1 MGPLPAAERVWR
13 EGGLR
18 TPDIAAWLRGV
29 AGLLIWSFIPFPV
42 SLGLPRHHISAIID
56 ERFDAAGG
64 GGMMGR
70 MLTQVPLP
78 LLPRDAAEIAPG
90 VGVVAGPD
98 GGGVVWVH
106 GLATFAWDA
115 GDEAARRLAAVQLV
129 QLNAATQAQ
138 VAQAFGVIPVSVW
151 RWARALAGG
160 GVAGLV
166 PAAKGPQR
174 ASKLTPQ
181 VVERIREL
189 DGQGAGKAAIAAATG
204 VSETSVRSV
213 LRPARPAAGSLDAGG
228 AGSVPAGQDPAG
240 PDRADTDAGFAE
252 PQVLPVLPG
261 PVPRDAERALARFG
275 LLGQGAAPA
284 FTPGARYPLA
294 GLLLALPPLA
304 GTGLP
309 DCARQ
314 VYGRLRNGFYSLEV
328 MLVVLVFMAL
338 LREARAE
345 GATRIPPAALGRV
358 LGLDRAP
365 EVKTIRRKLAELA
378 AAGKAADLQMAL
390 ARHHAAASPET
401 LGLLYIDGHTRAYF
415 GKRDI
420 QKMHLARLKFPGP
433 ATEETWVT
441 GSAGDPLLVVMAQPS
456 SSLAA
461 QIRDLL
467 PALRDI
473 AGPGAR
479 PVLCFDRGGWS
490 PALFA
495 DITDA
500 GFDLLAYRK
509 NDAGKD
515 IPDLPEDAFSAAGWT
530 GDDGREHAYDLAD
543 TTTGVTISEGEHKG
557 RVLSL
562 RQVTRRKPGDAR
574 QVHILTTR
582 PAAALPAAG
591 VLYRM
596 TSRWR
601 EENYFRYGR
610 AHFALDALDT
620 YAVTAEDPARLVPNP
635 AKKTAAAAVK
645 TAKKTLASA
654 EAARQEKLAALRS
667 PAPGTSVVIT
677 NEVLARLDAPVQAAR
692 RDLDAAKTAA
702 RAVPAKI
709 PLSEHIPGMV
719 RLDTETKLITHAIRM
734 AACNTETILAR
745 ALNGRYARAG
755 DEAYALIREALHA
768 SGDITIHGSALH
780 IRLDPLSAPRRTRA
794 LAALCEQLTT
804 TATRYPGTQLLLR
817 YEVKEHPGTT

>member
-1 MGPLPAAERVWR
+1 
-13 EGGLR
+13 
-18 TPDIAAWLRGV
+18 
-29 AGLLIWSFIPFPV
+29 
-42 SLGLPRHHISAIID
+42 
-56 ERFDAAGG
+56 
-64 GGMMGR
+64 MMAR

-115 GDEAARRLAAVQLV
+115 DDEAARRLAAVQLV
-129 QLNAATQAQ
+129 QLKAATQVQ

-181 VVERIREL
+181 VIEQIREL
-189 DGQGAGKAAIAAATG
+189 DRHGAGKAAIAAAAG
-204 VSETSVRSV
+204 VSESSVRSV
-213 LRPARPAAGSLDAGG
+213 LRPARPAAGSQDAGG
-228 AGSVPAGQDPAG
+228 ADGIPAGQDPAG
-240 PDRADTDAGFAE
+240 TDADFADTGMGAAPE
-252 PQVLPVLPG
+252 PEVLPVLPD
-261 PVPRDAERALARFG
+261 PVSRDGERALARFG
-275 LLGQGAAPA
+275 LLGEGAVPS

-304 GTGLP
+304 GTGLLA
-309 DCARQ
+309 CARQ
-314 VYGRLRNGFYSLEV
+314 VYGRFRNGFYGLEV

-345 GATRIPPAALGRV
+345 GATRIPPDALGRV

-378 AAGKAADLQMAL
+378 AAGKAAELQLAL
-390 ARHHAAASPET
+390 ARHHAAASPGT
-401 LGLLYIDGHTRAYF
+401 LGFLYIDGHTRAYF

-473 AGPGAR
+473 AGPAAK

-495 DITDA
+495 GIADA
-500 GFDLLAYRK
+500 GFDLLTYRK
-509 NDAGKD
+509 NDTGKD
-515 IPDLPEDAFSAAGWT
+515 IPDLPEDAFSAASWP
-530 GDDGREHAYDLAD
+530 GDDGRPHKYDLAD
-543 TTTGVTISEGEHKG
+543 TTISLTVSEGEHKG
-557 RVLSL
+557 RVLQL
-562 RQVTRRKPGDAR
+562 RQVTRRKPGHTR

-582 PAAALPAAG
+582 PAAALPAAA
-591 VLYRM
+591 VIYRM

-620 YAVTAEDPARLVPNP
+620 YATTPEDPARLVPDP

-645 TAKKTLASA
+645 TAKKTLADA
-654 EAARQEKLAALRS
+654 AAAREEKLAALRS
-667 PAPGTSVVIT
+667 PAPGTATVIT
-677 NEVLARLDAPVQAAR
+677 NQALARLDAPVDAAR
-692 RDLDAAKTAA
+692 RDLDAAKAA
-702 RAVPAKI
+702 AKAIPAKI
-709 PLSEHIPGMV
+709 PLAEHNPAMV
-719 RLDTETKLITHAIRM
+719 KLDTETKLITHAIRM

-755 DEAYALIREALHA
+755 DEAYALIREALHT
-768 SGDITIHGSALH
+768 SGDITIRGSVLH

-794 LAALCEQLTT
+794 LAALCEQLN
-804 TATRYPGTQLLLR
+804 TAPATYPGTTLTLH
-817 YEVKEHPGTT
+817 YEVKEHPGTA

>member
-1 MGPLPAAERVWR
+1 
-13 EGGLR
+13 
-18 TPDIAAWLRGV
+18 
-29 AGLLIWSFIPFPV
+29 
-42 SLGLPRHHISAIID
+42 
-56 ERFDAAGG
+56 
-64 GGMMGR
+64 MMAR

-129 QLNAATQAQ
+129 QLKAATQMQ

-151 RWARALAGG
+151 RWAKALAGG

-166 PAAKGPQR
+166 PAVKGPQR
-174 ASKLTPQ
+174 ASKLTPEVIAQ
-181 VVERIREL
+181 IREL
-189 DGQGAGKAAIAAATG
+189 GRQGAGKAAIAAATG
-204 VSETSVRSV
+204 VSESSVRNV
-213 LRPARPAAGSLDAGG
+213 LRPAADGVPSGMSGSTDTGSAGTDSGG
-228 AGSVPAGQDPAG
+228 TEPAG
-240 PDRADTDAGFAE
+240 TDAGVAE
-252 PQVLPVLPG
+252 PEVLPVLPD
-261 PVPRDAERALARFG
+261 PVPRDGERALARFG
-275 LLGQGAAPA
+275 LLGEGAVPA

-304 GTGLP
+304 GTGLLA
-309 DCARQ
+309 CARQ
-314 VYGRLRNGFYSLEV
+314 VYGRLRDGFYGLEV

-378 AAGKAADLQMAL
+378 AAGKAAELQLAL
-390 ARHHAAASPET
+390 ARHHAAASPGT
-401 LGLLYIDGHTRAYF
+401 LGFLYIDGHTRAYF

-473 AGPGAR
+473 AGPAAK

-495 DITDA
+495 DIIDA
-500 GFDLLAYRK
+500 GFDLLTYRK
-509 NDAGKD
+509 NDTGKD
-515 IPDLPEDAFSAAGWT
+515 IPDLPGTAFAMASCT

-543 TTTGVTISEGEHKG
+543 TTTDLTVSEGEHKG
-557 RVLSL
+557 RVLTL
-562 RQVTRRKPGDAR
+562 RQVTRRKPGDTR
-574 QVHILTTR
+574 QVRILTTR
-582 PAAALPAAG
+582 PAADLPAAA
-591 VLYRM
+591 VIYRM

-620 YAVTAEDPARLVPNP
+620 YATTPEDPARLVPDP

-645 TAKKTLASA
+645 TARKTLADA
-654 EAARQEKLAALRS
+654 AAAREEKLAALRS
-667 PAPGTSVVIT
+667 PAPGTATVIT
-677 NEVLARLDAPVQAAR
+677 NQALARLDAPVDAAR
-692 RDLDAAKTAA
+692 RDLDAAKAA
-702 RAVPAKI
+702 AKAIPAKI
-709 PLSEHIPGMV
+709 PLAEHNPAMV
-719 RLDTETKLITHAIRM
+719 KLDTETKLITHAIRM

-768 SGDITIHGSALH
+768 SGDITIHGSTLH

-794 LAALCEQLTT
+794 LAALCEQLN
-804 TATRYPGTQLLLR
+804 TAPATYPGTTLTLH
-817 YEVKEHPGTT
+817 YEVKEHPGTA

>member
-1 MGPLPAAERVWR
+1 
-13 EGGLR
+13 
-18 TPDIAAWLRGV
+18 
-29 AGLLIWSFIPFPV
+29 
-42 SLGLPRHHISAIID
+42 
-56 ERFDAAGG
+56 
-64 GGMMGR
+64 MMAR

-78 LLPRDAAEIAPG
+78 LLPQDAAEIAPG

-129 QLNAATQAQ
+129 QLKAATQVQ
-138 VAQAFGVIPVSVW
+138 VALAFGVIPVSVW

-181 VVERIREL
+181 VMARIREL
-189 DGQGAGKAAIAAATG
+189 DGQCVGKAAIAAAAG
-204 VSETSVRSV
+204 VSESSVRSV
-213 LRPARPAAGSLDAGG
+213 LRPARPAAAHPAAGSRDAGG
-228 AGSVPAGQDPAG
+228 AGGAGGVPAGQDPA
-240 PDRADTDAGFAE
+240 DTDSADTDAGFAE
-252 PQVLPVLPG
+252 PEVLPVLPD

-275 LLGQGAAPA
+275 LLGEGAAPA

-304 GTGLP
+304 QSGLLA
-309 DCARQ
+309 CARQ
-314 VYGRLRNGFYSLEV
+314 VYGRLRNGFCGLEV

-358 LGLDRAP
+358 PGLDRAP

-378 AAGKAADLQMAL
+378 AAGKAADLQLAL
-390 ARHHAAASPET
+390 ARHHAAASPGT
-401 LGLLYIDGHTRAYF
+401 LGFLCIDGRTRAYF

-420 QKMHLARLKFPGP
+420 QKMHVTRLKFPGP

-467 PALRDI
+467 PALRGI

-500 GFDLLAYRK
+500 GFDLLTYRK
-509 NDAGKD
+509 NDTGKD
-515 IPDLPEDAFSAAGWT
+515 IPDLPGTAFAMASCT
-530 GDDGREHAYDLAD
+530 GDDGREHAFDLAD
-543 TTTGVTISEGEHKG
+543 TTTDLTISEGEHKG
-557 RVLSL
+557 RVLTL
-562 RQVTRRKPGDAR
+562 RQVTRRKPGDPR

-582 PAAALPAAG
+582 PAADLPAAA
-591 VLYRM
+591 VIYRM

-620 YAVTAEDPARLVPNP
+620 YAITAGESGRMVPNP
-635 AKKTAAAAVK
+635 AKKTAAATVK
-645 TAKKTLASA
+645 TAKKTRAAA
-654 EAARQEKLAALRS
+654 EAARQDKLAALRS

-677 NEVLARLDAPVQAAR
+677 NTTLARLDAPVTAAR
-692 RDLDAAKTAA
+692 RDLAAAQAAA
-702 RAVPAKI
+702 RAIPAKI
-709 PLSEHIPGMV
+709 PLSEHNPAMV
-719 RLDTETKLITHAIRM
+719 KLDTETKLITHAIRM

-768 SGDITIHGSALH
+768 SGDITIHGSTLH

-794 LAALCEQLTT
+794 LAALCEQLSTT
-804 TATRYPGTQLLLR
+804 TTRYPGTHLVLH

>member
-1 MGPLPAAERVWR
+1 MRAVLGDRISTTSS
-13 EGGLR
+13 GGSVNFA
-18 TPDIAAWLRGV
+18 PP
-29 AGLLIWSFIPFPV
+29 IWSM
-42 SLGLPRHHISAIID
+42 RTTT
-56 ERFDAAGG
+56 RTAA
-64 GGMMGR
+64 
-70 MLTQVPLP
+70 
-78 LLPRDAAEIAPG
+78 
-90 VGVVAGPD
+90 
-98 GGGVVWVH
+98 
-106 GLATFAWDA
+106 
-115 GDEAARRLAAVQLV
+115 
-129 QLNAATQAQ
+129 
-138 VAQAFGVIPVSVW
+138 
-151 RWARALAGG
+151 
-160 GVAGLV
+160 
-166 PAAKGPQR
+166 
-174 ASKLTPQ
+174 
-181 VVERIREL
+181 
-189 DGQGAGKAAIAAATG
+189 G
-204 VSETSVRSV
+204 VSESSVRSV
-213 LRPARPAAGSLDAGG
+213 LRPGRPAADGI
-228 AGSVPAGQDPAG
+228 PAGQDPAG
-240 PDRADTDAGFAE
+240 TSGSTDTGSAGTDSAGTEPAGTDAGVAE
-252 PQVLPVLPG
+252 PEVLPVLPD
-261 PVPRDAERALARFG
+261 PVPRGGERALARFG
-275 LLGQGAAPA
+275 LLGEGAVPA
-284 FTPGARYPLA
+284 FTAGARYPLA

-304 GTGLP
+304 QSGLLA
-309 DCARQ
+309 CARQ
-314 VYGRLRNGFYSLEV
+314 VYGRLRNGFYGLEV
-328 MLVVLVFMAL
+328 MLAVLVFMAL

-378 AAGKAADLQMAL
+378 AAGKAADLQLAL
-390 ARHHAAASPET
+390 ARHHAAASPDT
-401 LGLLYIDGHTRAYF
+401 LGFLYIDGHTRAYF

-420 QKMHLARLKFPGP
+420 QKMHVTRLKFPGP
-433 ATEETWVT
+433 ATGETWVT

-473 AGPGAR
+473 TGPAAK

-500 GFDLLAYRK
+500 GFDLLTYRK
-509 NDAGKD
+509 NDTGKD
-515 IPDLPEDAFSAAGWT
+515 IPDLPGDAFGAAGWT

-543 TTTGVTISEGEHKG
+543 TMTEVKIGEGAHKG
-557 RVLSL
+557 RVLEL
-562 RQVTRRKPGDAR
+562 RQVTRRKPGDTR

-591 VLYRM
+591 VVYRM

-610 AHFALDALDT
+610 AHFALDAPGT
-620 YAVTAEDPARLVPNP
+620 YAVTPEDPARMVPNP

-645 TAKKTLASA
+645 TAKKTAAAAA
-654 EAARQEKLAALRS
+654 ETAREARLAA
-667 PAPGTSVVIT
+667 
-677 NEVLARLDAPVQAAR
+677 PVDAAR
-692 RDLDAAKTAA
+692 RDLQAAQAAA

-709 PLSEHIPGMV
+709 PLSEHNPDMV
-719 RLDTETKLITHAIRM
+719 KLDTETKLITHAIRM

-768 SGDITIHGSALH
+768 SGDITIDGSVLH

-817 YEVKEHPGTT
+817 YEVKEHPGTA

>member
-1 MGPLPAAERVWR
+1 M
-13 EGGLR
+13 
-18 TPDIAAWLRGV
+18 V
-29 AGLLIWSFIPFPV
+29 AGL
-42 SLGLPRHHISAIID
+42 
-56 ERFDAAGG
+56 
-64 GGMMGR
+64 
-70 MLTQVPLP
+70 
-78 LLPRDAAEIAPG
+78 
-90 VGVVAGPD
+90 D

-106 GLATFAWDA
+106 GLATFAWDP

-129 QLNAATQAQ
+129 QLKAATKVQ

-151 RWARALAGG
+151 RWARALAAG

-166 PAAKGPQR
+166 PAAKGPRR

-181 VVERIREL
+181 VIGRIREL
-189 DGQGAGKAAIAAATG
+189 DGQGAGKAAIAVAAG
-204 VSETSVRSV
+204 VSESSVRGV
-213 LRPARPAAGSLDAGG
+213 LRPAAGG
-228 AGSVPAGQDPAG
+228 AGGVPAGQDPA
-240 PDRADTDAGFAE
+240 DTDSADIADLAGTDTGMGAAE
-252 PQVLPVLPG
+252 PEPDALAVLPD

-275 LLGQGAAPA
+275 LLGEGAAPA

-304 GTGLP
+304 QSGLLA
-309 DCARQ
+309 CARQ
-314 VYGRLRNGFYSLEV
+314 VYGRLRNGFYGLEV

-378 AAGKAADLQMAL
+378 AAGKAADLQLAL
-390 ARHHAAASPET
+390 ARHHAAASPGT
-401 LGLLYIDGHTRAYF
+401 LGFLYIDGHTRAYF

-467 PALRDI
+467 PSLRDI
-473 AGPGAR
+473 AGPGAK

-495 DITDA
+495 DIIDA
-500 GFDLLAYRK
+500 GFDLLTYRK
-509 NDAGKD
+509 NDTGKD
-515 IPDLPEDAFSAAGWT
+515 IPALPGTAFAMASCT

-543 TTTGVTISEGEHKG
+543 TTTDLTISEGAHKG
-557 RVLSL
+557 RVLTL
-562 RQVTRRKPGDAR
+562 RQVTRRKPGDPR

-582 PAAALPAAG
+582 PAAALPAAA
-591 VLYRM
+591 VIYRM

-610 AHFALDALDT
+610 AHFALDALDS
-620 YAVTAEDPARLVPNP
+620 YAVTAEDPDRMVPNP
-635 AKKTAAAAVK
+635 AKKTAAATVK

-654 EAARQEKLAALRS
+654 EAARQEKLTALHS
-667 PAPGTSVVIT
+667 PAPGTSAMIT
-677 NEVLARLDAPVQAAR
+677 NTTLARLDAPVQAAR

-702 RAVPAKI
+702 RAIPAKI
-709 PLSEHIPGMV
+709 PLAEHNPAMV
-719 RLDTETKLITHAIRM
+719 KLDTETKLITHAIRM

-768 SGDITIHGSALH
+768 SGDITISGTTLH

-794 LAALCEQLTT
+794 LAALCEQLNTT
-804 TATRYPGTQLLLR
+804 RTCYPGTHLVLR
-817 YEVKEHPGTT
+817 YEVKEHPGTA

>member
-1 MGPLPAAERVWR
+1 MA
-13 EGGLR
+13 
-18 TPDIAAWLRGV
+18 
-29 AGLLIWSFIPFPV
+29 
-42 SLGLPRHHISAIID
+42 
-56 ERFDAAGG
+56 
-64 GGMMGR
+64 R

-98 GGGVVWVH
+98 GSGVVWVH

-115 GDEAARRLAAVQLV
+115 RDEAARRLAAVQLV
-129 QLNAATQAQ
+129 QLKAATQAQ

-151 RWARALAGG
+151 RWAKALAGG

-166 PAAKGPQR
+166 PAVKGPQR

-181 VVERIREL
+181 VIGRIREL
-189 DGQGAGKAAIAAATG
+189 DRQGGGKAAIAAATG
-204 VSETSVRSV
+204 VSESSVRSV
-213 LRPARPAAGSLDAGG
+213 LRPARPAAGSADG
-228 AGSVPAGQDPAG
+228 VPAGQDPADAG
-240 PDRADTDAGFAE
+240 SADTDTDSAGAGFAE
-252 PQVLPVLPG
+252 PEALPVLPD

-275 LLGQGAAPA
+275 LLGEGAVPV

-304 GTGLP
+304 QSGLP

-314 VYGRLRNGFYSLEV
+314 VYGRLRNGFYGLEV
-328 MLVVLVFMAL
+328 MLVVGVFMAL

-345 GATRIPPAALGRV
+345 GATRIPPEALGRV

-378 AAGKAADLQMAL
+378 AAGKAADLQLAL
-390 ARHHAAASPET
+390 ARHHAAASPGT
-401 LGLLYIDGHTRAYF
+401 LGFLYIDGHTRAYF

-467 PALRDI
+467 PALRAI
-473 AGPGAR
+473 AGPAAQ

-500 GFDLLAYRK
+500 GFDLLTYRK
-509 NDAGKD
+509 NDTGKD
-515 IPDLPEDAFSAAGWT
+515 IPGLPGEAFTAAAWA
-530 GDDGREHAYDLAD
+530 GDDGRPLSYDLAD
-543 TTTGVTISEGEHKG
+543 TTISLTVSEGEHKG
-557 RVLSL
+557 RVLEL
-562 RQVTRRKPGDAR
+562 RQVTRRKPGDTR

-591 VLYRM
+591 VIYRM

-610 AHFALDALDT
+610 AHFALDALDS
-620 YAVTAEDPARLVPNP
+620 YAVTPEDPGRMVPNP
-635 AKKTAAAAVK
+635 AKKTAAAAVS
-645 TAKKTLASA
+645 TAKKDLAQA
-654 EAARQEKLAALRS
+654 EAARQRQLDALRQ
-667 PAPGTSVVIT
+667 PAPGTAVVIT
-677 NEVLARLDAPVQAAR
+677 NQALARLDAPVDAAR
-692 RDLDAAKTAA
+692 CDLAAAQAAA

-709 PLSEHIPGMV
+709 PLAEHNPDMV
-719 RLDTETKLITHAIRM
+719 KLDTETKLITHAIRM

-768 SGDITIHGSALH
+768 SGDITIHGSTLH

-794 LAALCEQLTT
+794 LAALCEQLSATT
-804 TATRYPGTQLLLR
+804 TRYPGTRLVLH

>member
-1 MGPLPAAERVWR
+1 
-13 EGGLR
+13 
-18 TPDIAAWLRGV
+18 
-29 AGLLIWSFIPFPV
+29 
-42 SLGLPRHHISAIID
+42 
-56 ERFDAAGG
+56 
-64 GGMMGR
+64 MMTR

-78 LLPRDAAEIAPG
+78 LLPGDAAEIAPG

-106 GLATFAWDA
+106 GLATFAWDP

-129 QLNAATQAQ
+129 QLKAATKVQ

-151 RWARALAGG
+151 RWARALAAG

-166 PAAKGPQR
+166 PAAKGPRR

-181 VVERIREL
+181 VIGRIREL
-189 DGQGAGKAAIAAATG
+189 DGQGAGKAAIAVAAG
-204 VSETSVRSV
+204 VSESSVRGV
-213 LRPARPAAGSLDAGG
+213 LRPARPAVGG
-228 AGSVPAGQDPAG
+228 ADGVPAGQDPAVT
-240 PDRADTDAGFAE
+240 DSADIADLAGTDAGMGAAE
-252 PQVLPVLPG
+252 PDALAVLPD

-275 LLGQGAAPA
+275 LLGEGAAPT

-304 GTGLP
+304 QSGLLA
-309 DCARQ
+309 CARQ
-314 VYGRLRNGFYSLEV
+314 VYGRLRNGFYGLEV

-345 GATRIPPAALGRV
+345 GATRIPPDALGRV
-358 LGLDRAP
+358 PGLDRAP
-365 EVKTIRRKLAELA
+365 EVKTIRRKLAGLS
-378 AAGKAADLQMAL
+378 AAGKAAELQLAL
-390 ARHHAAASPET
+390 ARHHAAASPDT
-401 LGLLYIDGHTRAYF
+401 LGFLYIDGHTRAYF

-420 QKMHLARLKFPGP
+420 QKMHVTRLKFPGP

-473 AGPGAR
+473 AGPAAK
-479 PVLCFDRGGWS
+479 PALCFDRGGWS

-500 GFDLLAYRK
+500 GFDLLTYRK
-509 NDAGKD
+509 NDTGKD
-515 IPDLPEDAFSAAGWT
+515 IPGLPGEAFTAAAWA
-530 GDDGREHAYDLAD
+530 GDDGRPLSYDLAD
-543 TTTGVTISEGEHKG
+543 TTISLTVSEGEHKG
-557 RVLSL
+557 RVLEL
-562 RQVTRRKPGDAR
+562 RQVTRRKPGDTR

-582 PAAALPAAG
+582 PAAALPAAA
-591 VLYRM
+591 VIYRM

-610 AHFALDALDT
+610 AHFALDAPDT
-620 YAVTAEDPARLVPNP
+620 YAVTPEDPGRMVPNP
-635 AKKTAAAAVK
+635 AKKTAAAAVS
-645 TAKKTLASA
+645 TAKKDLAQA
-654 EAARQEKLAALRS
+654 EAARQRKLDALRQ
-667 PAPGTSVVIT
+667 PAPGTAVVIT
-677 NEVLARLDAPVQAAR
+677 NQALARLDAPVDAAR
-692 RDLDAAKTAA
+692 RDLAAAQAAA

-709 PLSEHIPGMV
+709 PLAEHNPDMV
-719 RLDTETKLITHAIRM
+719 KLDTETKLITHAIRM
-734 AACNTETILAR
+734 AACNAETILAR
-745 ALNGRYARAG
+745 ALNSCYARAG

-768 SGDITIHGSALH
+768 SGDITIHGSTLH

-794 LAALCEQLTT
+794 LAALCEQLSATT
-804 TATRYPGTQLLLR
+804 TRYPGTRLVLH
-817 YEVKEHPGTT
+817 YEVKEHPGTTCTT

>member
-1 MGPLPAAERVWR
+1 MA
-13 EGGLR
+13 
-18 TPDIAAWLRGV
+18 
-29 AGLLIWSFIPFPV
+29 
-42 SLGLPRHHISAIID
+42 
-56 ERFDAAGG
+56 
-64 GGMMGR
+64 R

-78 LLPRDAAEIAPG
+78 LLPQDAAEIAPG

-98 GGGVVWVH
+98 GSGVVWVH

-129 QLNAATQAQ
+129 QLKAATQVQ

-151 RWARALAGG
+151 RWAKALAGG

-166 PAAKGPQR
+166 PAIKGPQR

-181 VVERIREL
+181 VIGRIREL
-189 DGQGAGKAAIAAATG
+189 DRHGAGKAAIAAAAG
-204 VSETSVRSV
+204 VSESSARSV
-213 LRPARPAAGSLDAGG
+213 LRPARPAADG
-228 AGSVPAGQDPAG
+228 VPAGQDPADAG
-240 PDRADTDAGFAE
+240 SADTDTDSAGAGFAE
-252 PQVLPVLPG
+252 PEALPVLPD
-261 PVPRDAERALARFG
+261 PVSRDAERALARFG
-275 LLGQGAAPA
+275 LLGEGAAPV

-294 GLLLALPPLA
+294 GLLLVLPPLA
-304 GTGLP
+304 QSGLL

-314 VYGRLRNGFYSLEV
+314 VYGRLRNGFYGLEV
-328 MLVVLVFMAL
+328 MLIVLVFMAL

-345 GATRIPPAALGRV
+345 GATRIPPDALGRV

-365 EVKTIRRKLAELA
+365 EVKTIRRKLAGLS
-378 AAGKAADLQMAL
+378 AAGKAADLQLAL
-390 ARHHAAASPET
+390 ARHHAAASPDT
-401 LGLLYIDGHTRAYF
+401 LGFLYIDGHTRAYF
-415 GKRDI
+415 GKRAI

-461 QIRDLL
+461 QIRGLL
-467 PALRDI
+467 PALREI
-473 AGPGAR
+473 AGPGAK
-479 PVLCFDRGGWS
+479 PALCFDRGGWS

-500 GFDLLAYRK
+500 GFDLLTYRK
-509 NDAGKD
+509 NDTGKD
-515 IPDLPEDAFSAAGWT
+515 IPDLPGEAFTAAAWA
-530 GDDGREHAYDLAD
+530 GDDGRPLSYDLAD
-543 TTTGVTISEGEHKG
+543 TTISLTVSEGEHKG
-557 RVLSL
+557 RVLEL
-562 RQVTRRKPGDAR
+562 RQVTRRKPGDPR

-582 PAAALPAAG
+582 PAAALPAAA
-591 VLYRM
+591 VIYRM

-620 YAVTAEDPARLVPNP
+620 YAVTPEDPGRMVPNP
-635 AKKTAAAAVK
+635 AKKTAAAAVS
-645 TAKKTLASA
+645 TAKKDLAQA
-654 EAARQEKLAALRS
+654 EAARQRKLDTLRQ
-667 PAPGTSVVIT
+667 PAPGTAAVIT
-677 NEVLARLDAPVQAAR
+677 NQALARLDAPVDAAR
-692 RDLDAAKTAA
+692 RDLAAAQAAA

-709 PLSEHIPGMV
+709 PLAEHNPDMV
-719 RLDTETKLITHAIRM
+719 KLDTETKLITHAIRM
-734 AACNTETILAR
+734 AACNAETILAR
-745 ALNGRYARAG
+745 ALNSCYARAG

-768 SGDITIHGSALH
+768 SGDITIHGSTLH

-794 LAALCEQLTT
+794 LAALCEQLSA
-804 TATRYPGTQLLLR
+804 TATRYPGTRLVLH

>member
-1 MGPLPAAERVWR
+1 
-13 EGGLR
+13 
-18 TPDIAAWLRGV
+18 
-29 AGLLIWSFIPFPV
+29 
-42 SLGLPRHHISAIID
+42 
-56 ERFDAAGG
+56 
-64 GGMMGR
+64 MMAR

-78 LLPRDAAEIAPG
+78 LLPHEAAEIAPG
-90 VGVVAGPD
+90 VGVVAAPD
-98 GGGVVWVH
+98 GAGVVWVH

-129 QLNAATQAQ
+129 QLKAATQVQ

-160 GVAGLV
+160 GVAALV

-181 VVERIREL
+181 VIEQIREL
-189 DGQGAGKAAIAAATG
+189 DRHGAGKAAIAAAAG
-204 VSETSVRSV
+204 VSESSVRSV
-213 LRPARPAAGSLDAGG
+213 LRPARPAAGSQDAGG
-228 AGSVPAGQDPAG
+228 ADGIPAGQDPAG
-240 PDRADTDAGFAE
+240 TDADFADTGMGAAPDPE
-252 PQVLPVLPG
+252 PEVLPVLPD
-261 PVPRDAERALARFG
+261 PVPRDGERALARFG
-275 LLGQGAAPA
+275 LLGEGAAPA

-304 GTGLP
+304 GTGLLA
-309 DCARQ
+309 CARQ
-314 VYGRLRNGFYSLEV
+314 VYGRFRNGFYGLEV

-378 AAGKAADLQMAL
+378 AAGKAADLQLAL
-390 ARHHAAASPET
+390 ARHRAAASPGT
-401 LGLLYIDGHTRAYF
+401 LGFLYIDGHTRAYF

-473 AGPGAR
+473 AGPAAK

-495 DITDA
+495 GIADA
-500 GFDLLAYRK
+500 GFDLLTYRK
-509 NDAGKD
+509 NDTGKD
-515 IPDLPEDAFSAAGWT
+515 IPDLPGDAFSTASWP
-530 GDDGREHAYDLAD
+530 GDDGRPREYDLAD
-543 TTTGVTISEGEHKG
+543 TTISLIVSEGEHKG
-557 RVLSL
+557 RVLQL
-562 RQVTRRKPGDAR
+562 RQVTRRKPGDTR

-582 PAAALPAAG
+582 PAAALPAAA
-591 VLYRM
+591 VIYRM

-620 YAVTAEDPARLVPNP
+620 YATTPEDPARLVPDP

-645 TAKKTLASA
+645 TAKKTLADA
-654 EAARQEKLAALRS
+654 AAAREEKLAALRS
-667 PAPGTSVVIT
+667 PAPGTATVIT
-677 NEVLARLDAPVQAAR
+677 NQALARLDAPVDAAR
-692 RDLDAAKTAA
+692 RDLQAAQAAA
-702 RAVPAKI
+702 RAIPAKI
-709 PLSEHIPGMV
+709 PLSEHNPAMV

-745 ALNGRYARAG
+745 ALNGSYARAG

-768 SGDITIHGSALH
+768 SGDITIRGSVLH

-794 LAALCEQLTT
+794 LAALCEQLN
-804 TATRYPGTQLLLR
+804 TAPATYPGTTLTLHYQ
-817 YEVKEHPGTT
+817 VKEHPGTA

>member
-1 MGPLPAAERVWR
+1 
-13 EGGLR
+13 
-18 TPDIAAWLRGV
+18 
-29 AGLLIWSFIPFPV
+29 
-42 SLGLPRHHISAIID
+42 
-56 ERFDAAGG
+56 
-64 GGMMGR
+64 MMAR

-129 QLNAATQAQ
+129 QLKAATQVQ

-151 RWARALAGG
+151 RWAKALAGG

-166 PAAKGPQR
+166 PAVKGPQR
-174 ASKLTPQ
+174 ASKLTPEVIAQ
-181 VVERIREL
+181 IREL
-189 DGQGAGKAAIAAATG
+189 GRQGAGKAAIAAATG
-204 VSETSVRSV
+204 VSESSVRNV
-213 LRPARPAAGSLDAGG
+213 LRPAADGVPSGMSGSTDTGSAGTDSGG
-228 AGSVPAGQDPAG
+228 TEPAG
-240 PDRADTDAGFAE
+240 TDAGVAE
-252 PQVLPVLPG
+252 PEVLPVLPD
-261 PVPRDAERALARFG
+261 PVPRDGERALARFG
-275 LLGQGAAPA
+275 LLGEGAVPA

-304 GTGLP
+304 GTGLLA
-309 DCARQ
+309 CARQ
-314 VYGRLRNGFYSLEV
+314 VYGRLRDGFYGLEV

-378 AAGKAADLQMAL
+378 AAGKAAELQLAL
-390 ARHHAAASPET
+390 ARHHAAASPGT
-401 LGLLYIDGHTRAYF
+401 LGFLYIDGHTRAYF

-473 AGPGAR
+473 AGPAAK

-495 DITDA
+495 DIIDA
-500 GFDLLAYRK
+500 GFDLLTYRK
-509 NDAGKD
+509 NDTGKD
-515 IPDLPEDAFSAAGWT
+515 IPDLPGTAFAMASCT

-543 TTTGVTISEGEHKG
+543 TTTDLTVSEGEHKG
-557 RVLSL
+557 RVLTL
-562 RQVTRRKPGDAR
+562 RQVTRRKPGDTR
-574 QVHILTTR
+574 QVRILTTR
-582 PAAALPAAG
+582 PAADLPAAA
-591 VLYRM
+591 VIYRM

-620 YAVTAEDPARLVPNP
+620 YATTPEDPARLVPDP

-645 TAKKTLASA
+645 TARKTLADA
-654 EAARQEKLAALRS
+654 AAAREEKLAALRS
-667 PAPGTSVVIT
+667 PAPGTATVIT
-677 NEVLARLDAPVQAAR
+677 NQALARLDAPVDAAR
-692 RDLDAAKTAA
+692 RDLDAAKAAA
-702 RAVPAKI
+702 RAIPAKI
-709 PLSEHIPGMV
+709 PLAEHNPAMV
-719 RLDTETKLITHAIRM
+719 KLDTETKLITHAIRM

-768 SGDITIHGSALH
+768 SGDITIHGSTLH

-794 LAALCEQLTT
+794 LAALCEQLN
-804 TATRYPGTQLLLR
+804 TAPATYPGTTLTLH
-817 YEVKEHPGTT
+817 YEVKEHPGTA

>member
-1 MGPLPAAERVWR
+1 MA
-13 EGGLR
+13 
-18 TPDIAAWLRGV
+18 
-29 AGLLIWSFIPFPV
+29 
-42 SLGLPRHHISAIID
+42 
-56 ERFDAAGG
+56 
-64 GGMMGR
+64 R

-129 QLNAATQAQ
+129 QLKAATQVQ

-166 PAAKGPQR
+166 PAVKGPQR

-181 VVERIREL
+181 VIGQIREL
-189 DGQGAGKAAIAAATG
+189 DRHGAGKAAIAAAAG
-204 VSETSVRSV
+204 VSESSVRSV
-213 LRPARPAAGSLDAGG
+213 LRPARPAAGSQDAGG
-228 AGSVPAGQDPAG
+228 ADGIPAGQDPAG
-240 PDRADTDAGFAE
+240 ADSAGPDADFADTGMGADPDPE
-252 PQVLPVLPG
+252 PEVLPVLPD
-261 PVPRDAERALARFG
+261 PVPRDGERALARFG
-275 LLGQGAAPA
+275 LLGEGAAPA

-304 GTGLP
+304 GTGLL

-314 VYGRLRNGFYSLEV
+314 VYGRLRNGFYGLEV

-345 GATRIPPAALGRV
+345 GATRIPPDALGRV

-365 EVKTIRRKLAELA
+365 EVKTIRRKLGELA
-378 AAGKAADLQMAL
+378 AAGKAADLQLAL
-390 ARHHAAASPET
+390 ARHHAAASPGT
-401 LGLLYIDGHTRAYF
+401 LGFLYIDGHTRAYF

-441 GSAGDPLLVVMAQPS
+441 GSAGDPLLVVIAQPS

-473 AGPGAR
+473 TGPGAR

-500 GFDLLAYRK
+500 GFDLLTYRK
-509 NDAGKD
+509 NDTGKD
-515 IPDLPEDAFSAAGWT
+515 IPDLPGDAFSAAGWT
-530 GDDGREHAYDLAD
+530 GDDGREHTYELAD
-543 TTTGVTISEGEHKG
+543 TMTEVTISEGEHKG
-557 RVLSL
+557 RVLEL
-562 RQVTRRKPGDAR
+562 RQVTRRKPGDTR
-574 QVHILTTR
+574 QVRILTTR

-591 VLYRM
+591 VIYRM

-610 AHFALDALDT
+610 THFALDALDT
-620 YAVTAEDPARLVPNP
+620 YATTPEDPARMVPNP

-645 TAKKTLASA
+645 TAKKTLTAA
-654 EAARQEKLAALRS
+654 ETAREARFAALRS
-667 PAPGTSVVIT
+667 PAPGTATVIT
-677 NEVLARLDAPVQAAR
+677 NQALARLDAPVDAAR
-692 RDLDAAKTAA
+692 RDLQAAQAAA
-702 RAVPAKI
+702 RAIPAKI
-709 PLSEHIPGMV
+709 PLSEHNPAMV

-768 SGDITIHGSALH
+768 SGDITTRGNVLH

-794 LAALCEQLTT
+794 LAALCEQLN
-804 TATRYPGTQLLLR
+804 TAPATYPGTTLTLH
-817 YEVKEHPGTT
+817 YEVKEHPGTA

>member
-1 MGPLPAAERVWR
+1 
-13 EGGLR
+13 
-18 TPDIAAWLRGV
+18 
-29 AGLLIWSFIPFPV
+29 
-42 SLGLPRHHISAIID
+42 
-56 ERFDAAGG
+56 
-64 GGMMGR
+64 MMAR

-98 GGGVVWVH
+98 GSGVVWVH

-129 QLNAATQAQ
+129 QLKAATQVQ

-151 RWARALAGG
+151 RWAKALAGG

-166 PAAKGPQR
+166 PAIKGPQR

-181 VVERIREL
+181 VIGRIREL
-189 DGQGAGKAAIAAATG
+189 DRQGAGKAAIAAAAG
-204 VSETSVRSV
+204 VSESSVRSV
-213 LRPARPAAGSLDAGG
+213 LRPARPAAGSADG
-228 AGSVPAGQDPAG
+228 VPAGQDPADAG
-240 PDRADTDAGFAE
+240 SADTDSAGAGFAE
-252 PQVLPVLPG
+252 PEALPVLPD
-261 PVPRDAERALARFG
+261 PVPRDTERALARFG
-275 LLGQGAAPA
+275 LLGEGAAPV

-304 GTGLP
+304 GTGLL

-365 EVKTIRRKLAELA
+365 EVKTIRRKLAGLA
-378 AAGKAADLQMAL
+378 AAGKAAQLQLAL
-390 ARHHAAASPET
+390 ARHHAAASPGT
-401 LGLLYIDGHTRAYF
+401 LGFLYIDGHTRAYF

-473 AGPGAR
+473 AGPGTK

-500 GFDLLAYRK
+500 GFDLLTYRK
-509 NDAGKD
+509 NDTGKD
-515 IPDLPEDAFSAAGWT
+515 IPDLPGEAFTAAAWA
-530 GDDGREHAYDLAD
+530 GDDGRPLSYHLAD
-543 TTTGVTISEGEHKG
+543 TTISLTVSEGEHKG
-557 RVLSL
+557 RVLEL
-562 RQVTRRKPGDAR
+562 RQVTRRKPGDTR

-582 PAAALPAAG
+582 PAAALPAAA
-591 VLYRM
+591 VIYRM

-620 YAVTAEDPARLVPNP
+620 YAVTPEDPGRMVPNP
-635 AKKTAAAAVK
+635 AKKTAAAAVS
-645 TAKKTLASA
+645 TAKKDLAQA
-654 EAARQEKLAALRS
+654 EAARQRKLDALRQ
-667 PAPGTSVVIT
+667 PAPGTAVVIT
-677 NEVLARLDAPVQAAR
+677 NQALARLDAPVDAAR
-692 RDLDAAKTAA
+692 RDLAAAQAAA

-709 PLSEHIPGMV
+709 PLAEHNPDMV
-719 RLDTETKLITHAIRM
+719 KLDTETKLITHAIRM

-745 ALNGRYARAG
+745 ALNSCYARAG

-768 SGDITIHGSALH
+768 SGDITIHGSTLH
-780 IRLDPLSAPRRTRA
+780 IRLDPPSAPRRTRA
-794 LAALCEQLTT
+794 LAALCEQLSTT
-804 TATRYPGTQLLLR
+804 TTRYPGTHLVLH

>member
-1 MGPLPAAERVWR
+1 MA
-13 EGGLR
+13 
-18 TPDIAAWLRGV
+18 
-29 AGLLIWSFIPFPV
+29 
-42 SLGLPRHHISAIID
+42 
-56 ERFDAAGG
+56 
-64 GGMMGR
+64 R
-70 MLTQVPLP
+70 MQTQVPLP
-78 LLPRDAAEIAPG
+78 LLPGDAAEIAPG

-129 QLNAATQAQ
+129 QLNAATQVQ

-151 RWARALAGG
+151 RWAKALAGG

-166 PAAKGPQR
+166 PAAKGPRR
-174 ASKLTPQ
+174 ASKLTPE
-181 VVERIREL
+181 VVTRIREL
-189 DGQGAGKAAIAAATG
+189 DGQGAGKAAIAAAAR
-204 VSETSVRSV
+204 VSESSVRSA
-213 LRPARPAAGSLDAGG
+213 LGPARPAAGSRDADGTGG
-228 AGSVPAGQDPAG
+228 VPAGQDSAET
-240 PDRADTDAGFAE
+240 DTDIAGTPE
-252 PQVLPVLPG
+252 PEALPVLPD
-261 PVPRDAERALARFG
+261 PIPRDGERGLARFG
-275 LLGQGAAPA
+275 LLGEGAAPA

-304 GTGLP
+304 GTGLLA
-309 DCARQ
+309 CARQ

-378 AAGKAADLQMAL
+378 AAGKAADLQLAL
-390 ARHHAAASPET
+390 ARHHAAASPGT
-401 LGLLYIDGHTRAYF
+401 LGFLYIDGHTRAYF

-433 ATEETWVT
+433 ATEETRVT

-467 PALRDI
+467 PALGEITGAD
-473 AGPGAR
+473 AR

-495 DITDA
+495 DIIDA
-500 GFDLLAYRK
+500 GFDLLTYRK
-509 NDAGKD
+509 NEAGQET
-515 IPDLPEDAFSAAGWT
+515 PPVASAAFATATWT
-530 GDDGREHAYDLAD
+530 GDDGRSHGYDLAD
-543 TTTGVTISEGEHKG
+543 TTVDLTVSTGTHKG

-562 RQVTRRKPGDAR
+562 RQVTRRKPGDTR

-582 PAAALPAAG
+582 PAGDLPAAG
-591 VLYRM
+591 VIYRM

-610 AHFALDALDT
+610 AHFALDALDS
-620 YAVTAEDPARLVPNP
+620 YAVTPEDPARLVPNP

-645 TAKKTLASA
+645 TARKTLASA
-654 EAARQEKLAALRS
+654 EAARQDKLTALRS
-667 PAPGTSVVIT
+667 PAPGQPVIIT
-677 NEVLARLDAPVQAAR
+677 NTMLARLDVPVTAAR
-692 RDLDAAKTAA
+692 RDLQTAQAAA

-709 PLSEHIPGMV
+709 PLAEHNPAMV
-719 RLDTETKLITHAIRM
+719 KLDTETKLITHAIRM

-745 ALNGRYARAG
+745 ALNGCYARAG

-768 SGDITIHGSALH
+768 GGDITIRGTTLH

-794 LAALCEQLTT
+794 LAALCEQLST
-804 TATRYPGTQLLLR
+804 TATRYPGTMLTLH

>member
-1 MGPLPAAERVWR
+1 
-13 EGGLR
+13 
-18 TPDIAAWLRGV
+18 
-29 AGLLIWSFIPFPV
+29 
-42 SLGLPRHHISAIID
+42 
-56 ERFDAAGG
+56 
-64 GGMMGR
+64 MMAR

-78 LLPRDAAEIAPG
+78 LLPHDAAEIAPG

-115 GDEAARRLAAVQLV
+115 DDEAARRLAAVQLV
-129 QLNAATQAQ
+129 QLKAATQVQ

-181 VVERIREL
+181 VIEQIREL
-189 DGQGAGKAAIAAATG
+189 DRRGAGKAAIAAAAG
-204 VSETSVRSV
+204 VSESSVRSV
-213 LRPARPAAGSLDAGG
+213 LRPARPAAGSQDAGG
-228 AGSVPAGQDPAG
+228 ADGIPAGQDPAG
-240 PDRADTDAGFAE
+240 TDSAGPDADFADTGMGAAPDPE
-252 PQVLPVLPG
+252 PEVLPVLPD
-261 PVPRDAERALARFG
+261 PVPRDGERALARFG
-275 LLGQGAAPA
+275 LLGEGAAPA

-304 GTGLP
+304 QSGLL

-314 VYGRLRNGFYSLEV
+314 VYGRLRNGFYGLEV
-328 MLVVLVFMAL
+328 MLIVLVFMAL

-345 GATRIPPAALGRV
+345 GATRIPPDALGRV

-378 AAGKAADLQMAL
+378 AAGKAAELQLAL
-390 ARHHAAASPET
+390 ARHHAAASPGT
-401 LGLLYIDGHTRAYF
+401 LGFLYIDGHTRAYF

-473 AGPGAR
+473 TGPAAK

-495 DITDA
+495 GIADA
-500 GFDLLAYRK
+500 GFDLLTYRK
-509 NDAGKD
+509 NDTGKD
-515 IPDLPEDAFSAAGWT
+515 IPDLPGEAFSAASWP
-530 GDDGREHAYDLAD
+530 GDDGRTREYDLAD
-543 TTTGVTISEGEHKG
+543 TTISLTISEGEHKG
-557 RVLSL
+557 RVLQL
-562 RQVTRRKPGDAR
+562 RQVTRRKPGHTR

-591 VLYRM
+591 VIYRM

-620 YAVTAEDPARLVPNP
+620 YATTPEDPARLVPDP

-645 TAKKTLASA
+645 TAKKTLADA
-654 EAARQEKLAALRS
+654 AAAREEKLAALRS
-667 PAPGTSVVIT
+667 PAPGTATVIT
-677 NEVLARLDAPVQAAR
+677 NQALARLDAPVDAAR
-692 RDLDAAKTAA
+692 RDLDAAKAA
-702 RAVPAKI
+702 AKAIPAKI
-709 PLSEHIPGMV
+709 PLAEHNPAMV
-719 RLDTETKLITHAIRM
+719 KLDTETKLITHAIRM

-745 ALNGRYARAG
+745 ALNGHYARAG
-755 DEAYALIREALHA
+755 DEAYALIREALHT
-768 SGDITIHGSALH
+768 SGDITTRGSVLH

-794 LAALCEQLTT
+794 LAALCEQLN
-804 TATRYPGTQLLLR
+804 TAPATYPGTTLTLH
-817 YEVKEHPGTT
+817 YEVKEHPGTA